1 MFTLQADDDTP
12 PSQVVFNAICHAAG
26 VKPDKARLAMPD
38 WVDKHL
44 DWVQQVTK
52 PFLERICLSFR
63 KFHEQWL
70 HPSFPLNSAG
80 ILIMSRAYKLHTAV
94 FFNDRYWTT
103 SSEVSGLPKCSVF
116 LVYRGGTVFQD
127 TRRMQVM
134 EYQDRRA
141 MFKKLDKYFAKLD
154 DNSALDNFHGR
165 AFKSKLRN
173 CIPSDDEADVE
184 KASHNKKTDLVSN
197 IMPTDDELDENE
209 DVPPTPLKLP
219 PCSECAKI
227 NKKKRSVSDCK
238 KCSKCV
244 QKEKKQKEKP
254 TEDLDLEDILNDTV
268 EKDNIM
274 PTNETET
281 AIKDVQ
287 TNEKETEKESGKN
300 EVKTNETETEITEV
314 KTNATETGKTE
325 FSVKDTDTEKN
336 QVKTNIM
343 ETEAKENIMLQPVV
357 KLVAIASTSGQST
370 DRKSPVKSESSEE
383 DDDTSSGSSE
393 DEPEQEPPKKKRK
406 LSEIG
411 ELIKK
416 VKVDKHGRFK
426 CLTRA
431 CYRDYG
437 TKRALHRHLQ
447 NNHSGKKRYHCLNKN
462 ADNTDCLKH
471 YSSQQLLNQHIQGEH
486 GPGFEAYCGE
496 FFKWPHDRRFHQEE
510 CDDCAKYM

>member
-1 MFTLQADDDTP
+1 
-12 PSQVVFNAICHAAG
+12 
-26 VKPDKARLAMPD
+26 
-38 WVDKHL
+38 
-44 DWVQQVTK
+44 
-52 PFLERICLSFR
+52 
-63 KFHEQWL
+63 
-70 HPSFPLNSAG
+70 
-80 ILIMSRAYKLHTAV
+80 
-94 FFNDRYWTT
+94 
-103 SSEVSGLPKCSVF
+103 
-116 LVYRGGTVFQD
+116 
-127 TRRMQVM
+127 
-134 EYQDRRA
+134 
-141 MFKKLDKYFAKLD
+141 
-154 DNSALDNFHGR
+154 
-165 AFKSKLRN
+165 
-173 CIPSDDEADVE
+173 
-184 KASHNKKTDLVSN
+184 
-197 IMPTDDELDENE
+197 
-209 DVPPTPLKLP
+209 
-219 PCSECAKI
+219 
-227 NKKKRSVSDCK
+227 
-238 KCSKCV
+238 
-244 QKEKKQKEKP
+244 
-254 TEDLDLEDILNDTV
+254 
-268 EKDNIM
+268 M

-300 EVKTNETETEITEV
+300 EVKTNEMETEITEV

-325 FSVKDTDTEKN
+325 FSVKDTDTERN
-336 QVKTNIM
+336 QVKTNIT

-393 DEPEQEPPKKKRK
+393 DEPEQEPPKKKGK

-416 VKVDKHGRFK
+416 VKTDKHGRFK
-426 CLTRA
+426 CPKRA